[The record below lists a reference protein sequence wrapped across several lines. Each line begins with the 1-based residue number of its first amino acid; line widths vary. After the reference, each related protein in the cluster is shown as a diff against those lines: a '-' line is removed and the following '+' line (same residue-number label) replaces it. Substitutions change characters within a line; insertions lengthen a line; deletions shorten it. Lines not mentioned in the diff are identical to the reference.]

1 MHAPDRRRERP
12 GPTGEGFTVIHSVWA
27 IGSLLL
33 SVGLLLFGHGIHLT
47 LLPLVAEARG
57 WSAGTNAMTT
67 SAYFL
72 GFGAGC
78 LIVPR
83 WLLRIGHIRV
93 FGVLVAVATASLLA
107 LILAPSSWQWLALRF
122 FYGIAISGIY
132 LTVESWLNAETQARF
147 RGAVLAVYAF
157 VTLIAMF
164 GAQLLLQGVRYD
176 AGSLL
181 TLAAICLS
189 LAALPIGLT
198 RRQAPRVVA
207 SPHFRLDALLNA
219 ANLPAV
225 AAGALAG
232 TFWAL
237 APVYTA
243 RLGFDGQE
251 TARYMAAVV
260 GGGMLAVYPLGWLSD
275 KLGRAQVLA
284 GLGFAGLLATLVYLI
299 VAGRGEAPVVLYGLA
314 FGAFT
319 MPLYAL
325 CVALANDNASGHDF
339 VEIGSIMIMANAL
352 GMVLGPLVAGALLSG
367 RTPAVLPWFWA
378 GAFAVLG
385 IVATLARRPVGAGE
399 PPGETAAFELVPR
412 TVPEALVIDP
422 RSDEPAET
430 RDVDAAETG
439 GAEAT
444 TPGVAVT
451 AEGSVA
457 RDDAAV
463 GSGTVP
469 GDNGETPNA
478 GESGPAPAPM
488 RDKR

>member
-1 MHAPDRRRERP
+1 M
-12 GPTGEGFTVIHSVWA
+12 IHSVWA

-107 LILAPSSWQWLALRF
+107 LILAPSTWQWLALRF
-122 FYGIAISGIY
+122 VYGIAISGIY

-164 GAQLLLQGVRYD
+164 GAQLLLQGIRYE

-207 SPHFRLDALLNA
+207 SPHFRVDALLNV

-225 AAGALAG
+225 AAGTLAG

-243 RLGFDGQE
+243 RLGFDSQE
-251 TARYMAAVV
+251 TARFMAAVV

-299 VAGRGEAPVVLYGLA
+299 VAGRGEAPVMLYGLA
-314 FGAFT
+314 FGALT

-352 GMVLGPLVAGALLSG
+352 GMVIGPLAAGALLSG

-385 IVATLARRPVGAGE
+385 IVATLARRPAGAE
-399 PPGETAAFELVPR
+399 HLPGETAAFELVPR

-422 RSDEPAET
+422 RSDEPEEVAT
-430 RDVDAAETG
+430 ATDAANDD
-439 GAEAT
+439 
-444 TPGVAVT
+444 VAPVD
-451 AEGSVA
+451 G
-457 RDDAAV
+457 RDAAAAPERAV
-463 GSGTVP
+463 AADDGAGASP
-469 GDNGETPNA
+469 AGDP
-478 GESGPAPAPM
+478 
-488 RDKR
+488 R